1 MKLSTKGRY
10 GLRALIDLA
19 EHGEHEAV
27 SIMSI
32 SERQNIS
39 ESYLEQLI
47 RPLKK
52 AGIVKSTRGAAGGYQ
67 LNREA
72 KDISVGEALKALEG
86 DIEPVSCGA
95 ISGEGSCES
104 AGICVTKNVWKKL
117 NDAIEDALGSM
128 MLSELVEESR
138 RVHEQA
144 AADGCGNDKE
154 IRGCAG

>member
-19 EHGEHEAV
+19 EFGENEAV

-52 AGIVKSTRGAAGGYQ
+52 AGIVKSIRGAGGGYQ
-67 LNREA
+67 LNKDARE
-72 KDISVGEALKALEG
+72 ISVGEILVALEG

-95 ISGEGSCES
+95 FVEEGACEAS
-104 AGICVTKNVWKKL
+104 DMCVTKHVWKKL
-117 NDAIEDALGSM
+117 NDAIEDTLNSM
-128 MLSELVEESR
+128 MLSELVEDSR
-138 RVHEQA
+138 RLHEEA
-144 AADGCGNDKE
+144 AKGKIRECGSRKCS
-154 IRGCAG
+154 G